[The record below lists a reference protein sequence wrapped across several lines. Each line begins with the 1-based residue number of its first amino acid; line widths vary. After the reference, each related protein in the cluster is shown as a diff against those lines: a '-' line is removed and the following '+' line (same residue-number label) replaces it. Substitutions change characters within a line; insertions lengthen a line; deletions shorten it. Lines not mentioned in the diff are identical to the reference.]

1 MRHFKPVMFVCL
13 FLFLAC
19 TWDILGIN
27 YTYPSPDTIDV
38 RLGVRVWEVEAVME
52 NVGNLL
58 QIPLYFKP
66 LECRPNSR

>member
-27 YTYPSPDTIDV
+27 YIYPSPDTIDV
-38 RLGVRVWEVEAVME
+38 RLGGTCLVGLSSYGECWESATD
-52 NVGNLL
+52 
-58 QIPLYFKP
+58 PLIF
-66 LECRPNSR
+66 